1 MADESRTLQLKRF
14 STFSDA
20 QDYVGSK
27 GEVAF
32 LDSGDHRYPTLV
44 AYTGE
49 DEGATIIGKMRF
61 THNLIF
67 YVDALSG
74 EDSIVGGRGFTVDK
88 PWKTLPFAWA
98 YIAKNVEV
106 YAPTITIHLAPGTYE
121 WDYSISNISCVKNFI
136 IDGINQDVST
146 PVCIEEG
153 PNHEETVAI
162 ALHGPCEFLFRNIK
176 FISTLTDTY
185 RVVCLYNSVYASF
198 YDCIFEQT
206 GVNSK
211 GNCICLGVCPQSF
224 AHLFS
229 SVQFATKS
237 MTDASKAITCIS
249 TYSNGYVQIHQGC
262 RFSFTGFEEAH
273 SNCDVFALF
282 QPYSTVFIDY
292 PTNTLVP
299 YSGNTGEM
307 TLLWKTTVN
316 YPVPR
321 AISFYWKDV
330 THLPAN
336 VLSEVFTP
344 VTTVALASVDD
355 SPMSGESDPAYDR
368 LMQQFAEL
376 DEEYRRVGILSDENA

>member
-67 YVDALSG
+67 YVDASSG
-74 EDSIVGGRGFTVDK
+74 EDSIVEGRGFIADK

-106 YAPTITIHLAPGTYE
+106 YAPTITIHLAPGIYE
-121 WDYSISNISCVKNFI
+121 WDYSIGDLPCFHQLI
-136 IDGINQDVST
+136 IDGGNKSAST
-146 PVCIEEG
+146 PVCIKEG
-153 PNHEETVAI
+153 AYHEETVAV
-162 ALHGPCEFLFRNIK
+162 AMRGGCEYIFRNIK

-185 RVVCLYNSVYASF
+185 RVVCTYNSVYADF
-198 YDCIFEQT
+198 YNCTFEQT

-211 GNCICLGVCPQSF
+211 GNCICLGVSD
-224 AHLFS
+224 ASHVRLLG
-229 SVQFATKS
+229 SVEFATKQ
-237 MTDASKAITCIS
+237 MTELSKAITCIS
-249 TYSNGYVQIHQGC
+249 LYTNGYVHVTNGC
-262 RFSFTGFEEAH
+262 TFKFTGFDNAH
-273 SNCDVFALF
+273 DGCDVFAVF

-292 PTNTLVP
+292 PTGTLVP
-299 YSGNTGEM
+299 YSGNTGAM
-307 TLLWKTTVN
+307 TLLWKTTVS

-330 THLPAN
+330 THTPSNA
-336 VLSEVFTP
+336 LSEVFTSAA
-344 VTTVALASVDD
+344 TVALASVDD